1 MLRVVSLSPSTTET
15 MFAIHAGDELVGR
28 SRYCDF
34 PPDALALPEVGGY
47 TDPNFEAILA
57 LHPDL
62 VIGARGPAGPPLE
75 ERLKAHGASTYFPE
89 TETLEQIDAMVIG
102 VGKLTD
108 HAHDAEALV
117 GSMHARENA
126 VWDAVKDLPRPRVL
140 LVFGLTPTVS
150 AGPGSYADV
159 MITKA
164 GGTNVVTSGGPYPV
178 LGLEQVL
185 ALDPDV
191 ILNAAMQEAR
201 SVETIAKDAPGWR
214 SARAV
219 KTGRVVALSDE
230 SVLRPGPRVGDAIA
244 IVARAIH
251 PEAKIP

>member
-1 MLRVVSLSPSTTET
+1 
-15 MFAIHAGDELVGR
+15 
-28 SRYCDF
+28 
-34 PPDALALPEVGGY
+34 
-47 TDPNFEAILA
+47 
-57 LHPDL
+57 
-62 VIGARGPAGPPLE
+62 
-75 ERLKAHGASTYFPE
+75 
-89 TETLEQIDAMVIG
+89 ETLDEIDAMVLG

-108 HAHDAEALV
+108 HATDAAALV
-117 GSMHARENA
+117 AAMHARELA
-126 VWDAVKDLPRPRVL
+126 VSDAVKDLPKPRVL

-159 MITKA
+159 MIAKA

-178 LGLEQVL
+178 LGMEQVL

-191 ILNAAMQEAR
+191 ILNAAMQESR
-201 SVETIAKDAPGWR
+201 SVEQIAKDAPGWR

-244 IVARAIH
+244 VVARAIH

>member
-1 MLRVVSLSPSTTET
+1 

-28 SRYCDF
+28 SRYCDY
-34 PPDALALPEVGGY
+34 PPEALALPEVGGY

-75 ERLKAHGASTYFPE
+75 ERLKSHGTRTYFPE
-89 TETLEQIDAMVIG
+89 TETLGEIDEMVIG
-102 VGKLTD
+102 VGKL
-108 HAHDAEALV
+108 AEHPSEAAALV
-117 GSMHARENA
+117 DAMHARENA
-126 VWDAVKDLPRPRVL
+126 VADAVKDLPKPRVL

-159 MITKA
+159 MIAKA

-178 LGLEQVL
+178 LGMEQVL
-185 ALDPDV
+185 ALDPDI
-191 ILNAAMQEAR
+191 ILNAAMQESR

-214 SARAV
+214 SLRAV
-219 KTGRVVALSDE
+219 KTGRVTALSDE

-244 IVARAIH
+244 AIARAIH